1 MTKCCSH
8 ETLLLFG
15 AQGFSIEYLLLP
27 PRSVLG
33 AATLRVTPQAASRPP
48 HTPTRRGF
56 RAPSPRCGGEGI
68 GLDGRV

>member
-15 AQGFSIEYLLLP
+15 AQGFSLEYLLLP
-27 PRSVLG
+27 PRSALG

-48 HTPTRRGF
+48 RTPTRWGF
-56 RAPSPRCGGEGI
+56 RSPSRKRKGVGPNGQ
-68 GLDGRV
+68 V